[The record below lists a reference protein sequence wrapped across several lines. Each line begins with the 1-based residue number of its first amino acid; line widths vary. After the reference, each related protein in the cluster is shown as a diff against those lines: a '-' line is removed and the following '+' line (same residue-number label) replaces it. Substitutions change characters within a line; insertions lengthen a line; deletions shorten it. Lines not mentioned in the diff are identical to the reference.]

1 MEKREL
7 LYEGKAK
14 KLFSTDD
21 ENLVIS
27 EFKDDLTAFN
37 GEKKSSEAGKGAL
50 NNKIST
56 ELFKLLESKG
66 IQTHFVKMLDDN
78 HMLHKK
84 ADVILIEV
92 IVRNIATGSL
102 TRNLGIKEGT
112 VLPFTLV
119 EFDYKNDALGDP
131 KLNDQHALILG
142 LVDSQ
147 EELDKLRRMA
157 RDVNDILKPYFADKG
172 LNLVDFKLE
181 FGKDKDGNIILI
193 DEISPDNCRFW
204 DIASGEKMDKDR
216 FRQGLGDLTIAYEEV
231 LNRILGK
238 QQQCYELDA
247 ESNLAFRKKFSFF
260 LSHALAQKRRRRN
273 YFQSRSKIK

>member
-1 MEKREL
+1 MQKQEL

-14 KLFSTDD
+14 KIFLTED

-37 GEKKSSEAGKGAL
+37 GEKKSSENGKGAL

-66 IQTHFVKMLDDN
+66 IQTHFVEMLDDN

-84 ADVILIEV
+84 ADVIMIEV

-102 TRNLGIKEGT
+102 SRNLGIEDGK

-119 EFDYKNDALGDP
+119 EFDYKNDELGDP

-142 LVDSQ
+142 LVEYQD
-147 EELDKLRRMA
+147 ELDKLRRMA
-157 RDVNDILKPYFADKG
+157 REVNDILLPYFASKG

-181 FGKDKDGNIILI
+181 FGKDKDGNIILV

-204 DIASGEKMDKDR
+204 DIESGEKMDKDR
-216 FRQGLGDLTIAYEEV
+216 FRQGLGGLKVAYEEV

-238 QQQCYELDA
+238 
-247 ESNLAFRKKFSFF
+247 
-260 LSHALAQKRRRRN
+260 
-273 YFQSRSKIK
+273 

>member
-1 MEKREL
+1 MQKREL

-14 KLFSTDD
+14 KLFLTDD
-21 ENLVIS
+21 ENLIIS

-37 GEKKSSEAGKGAL
+37 GEKKSSETGKGAL

-66 IQTHFVKMLDDN
+66 IQTHFVAMMDEN

-84 ADVILIEV
+84 VDVILIEV

-102 TRNLGIKEGT
+102 TRNLGIEDGK

-119 EFDYKNDALGDP
+119 EFDYKNDDLGDP

-142 LVDSQ
+142 LVEHQD
-147 EELDKLRRMA
+147 ELDKLRRMA
-157 RDVNDILKPYFADKG
+157 RQVNNILKPYFAEKG

-181 FGKDKDGNIILI
+181 FGKDSSGNIILV

-204 DIASGEKMDKDR
+204 DSQSGEKMDKDR
-216 FRQGLGDLTIAYEEV
+216 FRQGLGGLTVAYEQV

-238 QQQCYELDA
+238 
-247 ESNLAFRKKFSFF
+247 
-260 LSHALAQKRRRRN
+260 
-273 YFQSRSKIK
+273 

>member
-14 KLFSTDD
+14 KLFLTDD

-56 ELFKLLESKG
+56 ELFKLLDSKG

-102 TRNLGIKEGT
+102 TRTLGIEDGK

-119 EFDYKNDALGDP
+119 EFDYKDDDLGDP

-142 LVDSQ
+142 LVEYQD
-147 EELDKLRRMA
+147 ELDKLRRVA
-157 RDVNDILKPYFADKG
+157 RQINDILKPYFFDKG

-204 DIASGEKMDKDR
+204 DVASGEKMDKDR
-216 FRQGLGDLTIAYEEV
+216 FRQGLGGLKVAYEEV

-238 QQQCYELDA
+238 
-247 ESNLAFRKKFSFF
+247 
-260 LSHALAQKRRRRN
+260 
-273 YFQSRSKIK
+273 

>member
-1 MEKREL
+1 MQKREL

-14 KLFSTDD
+14 KLFTTDD
-21 ENLVIS
+21 ENLLIS

-66 IQTHFVKMLDDN
+66 IQTHFVKMLDEN
-78 HMLHKK
+78 HMLHKRTN
-84 ADVILIEV
+84 VILIEV

-102 TRNLGIKEGT
+102 SRNLGIQDGT

-142 LVDSQ
+142 LVDFQ
-147 EELDKLRRMA
+147 DELDKLRRMA
-157 RDVNDILKPYFADKG
+157 RQINDILKPYFAEKG

-181 FGKDKDGNIILI
+181 FGKDGSGNIILI

-204 DIASGEKMDKDR
+204 DMASGEKMDKDR
-216 FRQGLGDLTIAYEEV
+216 FRQGLGGLTVAYEQV

-238 QQQCYELDA
+238 
-247 ESNLAFRKKFSFF
+247 
-260 LSHALAQKRRRRN
+260 
-273 YFQSRSKIK
+273 

>member
-7 LYEGKAK
+7 IYEGKAK

-21 ENLVIS
+21 ENLLIS

-56 ELFKLLESKG
+56 ELFKLLEANG
-66 IQTHFVKMLDDN
+66 IKTHFVKMLDEN
-78 HMLHKK
+78 HMLHKRTN
-84 ADVILIEV
+84 VILIEV

-102 TRNLGIKEGT
+102 SRNLGIKEGT

-142 LVDSQ
+142 LVKHQD
-147 EELDKLRRMA
+147 ELDKLRRMA
-157 RDVNDILKPYFADKG
+157 REVNDILKPYFAQKG

-181 FGKDKDGNIILI
+181 FGKDRDGNIILI

-204 DIASGEKMDKDR
+204 DMASGEKMDKDR
-216 FRQGLGDLTIAYEEV
+216 FRQGLGGLKVAYEQV

-238 QQQCYELDA
+238 
-247 ESNLAFRKKFSFF
+247 
-260 LSHALAQKRRRRN
+260 
-273 YFQSRSKIK
+273 

>member
-1 MEKREL
+1 MQKREL

-14 KLFSTDD
+14 KLFTTDD
-21 ENLVIS
+21 ENLLIS

-56 ELFKLLESKG
+56 ELFKLLEAKG
-66 IQTHFVKMLDDN
+66 IQTHFVKMLDEN
-78 HMLHKK
+78 HMLHKRTN
-84 ADVILIEV
+84 VILIEV

-102 TRNLGIKEGT
+102 SRNLGIKDGT

-142 LVDSQ
+142 LVDFQ
-147 EELDKLRRMA
+147 DELDKLRRMA
-157 RDVNDILKPYFADKG
+157 RQINDILKPYFAEKG

-181 FGKDKDGNIILI
+181 FGKDGSGNIILI

-204 DIASGEKMDKDR
+204 DMASGEKMDKDR
-216 FRQGLGDLTIAYEEV
+216 FRQGLGGLTVAYEQV

-238 QQQCYELDA
+238 
-247 ESNLAFRKKFSFF
+247 
-260 LSHALAQKRRRRN
+260 
-273 YFQSRSKIK
+273 

>member
-14 KLFSTDD
+14 KLFLTDD
-21 ENLVIS
+21 ENLIIS

-56 ELFKLLESKG
+56 ELFKLLDSKG

-102 TRNLGIKEGT
+102 SRTLGIEDGK

-119 EFDYKNDALGDP
+119 EFDYKDDDLGDP

-142 LVDSQ
+142 LVAYQD
-147 EELDKLRRMA
+147 ELDKLRRVA
-157 RDVNDILKPYFADKG
+157 RQINDILKPYFLEKG
-172 LNLVDFKLE
+172 LKLVDFKLE

-204 DIASGEKMDKDR
+204 DVASGKKMDKDR
-216 FRQGLGDLTIAYEEV
+216 FRQGLGGLKVAYEEV

-238 QQQCYELDA
+238 
-247 ESNLAFRKKFSFF
+247 
-260 LSHALAQKRRRRN
+260 
-273 YFQSRSKIK
+273 

>member
-14 KLFSTDD
+14 KLFTTDD
-21 ENLVIS
+21 ETILIS

-56 ELFKLLESKG
+56 ELFKLIESKG
-66 IQTHFVKMLDDN
+66 IPTHFIKMLDDN
-78 HMLHKK
+78 HMLHKRV
-84 ADVILIEV
+84 DVILIEV

-102 TRNLGIKEGT
+102 TRTLGIEDGK

-119 EFDYKNDALGDP
+119 EFDYKDDDLGDP
-131 KLNDQHALILG
+131 KLNDQHALILE
-142 LVDSQ
+142 LVEHQD
-147 EELDKLRRMA
+147 ELDKLRRMA
-157 RDVNDILKPYFADKG
+157 RQVNDILKPYFEEKG

-181 FGKDKDGNIILI
+181 FGKDSQGNIILA

-204 DIASGEKMDKDR
+204 DIETGEKMDKDR
-216 FRQGLGDLTIAYEEV
+216 FRQGLGGLKVAYEEV
-231 LNRILGK
+231 LNRILG
-238 QQQCYELDA
+238 
-247 ESNLAFRKKFSFF
+247 SNNS
-260 LSHALAQKRRRRN
+260 
-273 YFQSRSKIK
+273 

>member
-14 KLFSTDD
+14 KLFTTDD
-21 ENLVIS
+21 ENLLIS

-37 GEKKSSEAGKGAL
+37 GEKKSSEEGKGAL

-56 ELFKLLESKG
+56 ELFKLLESEG
-66 IQTHFVKMLDDN
+66 IKTHFVKMLDDN
-78 HMLHKK
+78 HMLHKRTK
-84 ADVILIEV
+84 VILIEV

-102 TRNLGIKEGT
+102 SKNLGIKDGT

-119 EFDYKNDALGDP
+119 EFDYKSDALGDP
-131 KLNDQHALILG
+131 KINDQHALILG
-142 LVDSQ
+142 LVDYQ
-147 EELDKLRRMA
+147 DELDKIRRVA
-157 RDVNDILKPYFADKG
+157 REINDILKPYFAQKG

-181 FGKDKDGNIILI
+181 FGKDKDGNIILV

-204 DIASGEKMDKDR
+204 DMQSGEKMDKDR
-216 FRQGLGDLTIAYEEV
+216 FRQGLGGLKMAYEEV

-238 QQQCYELDA
+238 
-247 ESNLAFRKKFSFF
+247 K
-260 LSHALAQKRRRRN
+260 
-273 YFQSRSKIK
+273 

>member
-14 KLFSTDD
+14 RLFLTDD
-21 ENLVIS
+21 ANLVIS

-56 ELFKLLESKG
+56 ELFKLLDSKG

-102 TRNLGIKEGT
+102 TRTLGIEDGK

-119 EFDYKNDALGDP
+119 EFDYKDDSLGDP
-131 KLNDQHALILG
+131 KLNDQHALILE
-142 LVDSQ
+142 LVEHQD
-147 EELDKLRRMA
+147 ELDKLRRVA
-157 RDVNDILKPYFADKG
+157 RQINDILKPYFADKG

-181 FGKDKDGNIILI
+181 FGKDSDGNIILI

-204 DIASGEKMDKDR
+204 DIESGEKMDKDR
-216 FRQGLGDLTIAYEEV
+216 FRQGLGGLKVAYEEV

-238 QQQCYELDA
+238 
-247 ESNLAFRKKFSFF
+247 
-260 LSHALAQKRRRRN
+260 
-273 YFQSRSKIK
+273 

>member
-1 MEKREL
+1 MEKKEL

-14 KLFSTDD
+14 RLYLTED

-56 ELFKLLESKG
+56 ELFKLLEQNG
-66 IQTHFVKMLDDN
+66 IPTHFIKMLDEN

-84 ADVILIEV
+84 VDVIMIEV

-102 TRNLGIKEGT
+102 SRNLGIEDGK

-142 LVDSQ
+142 LVDFQ
-147 EELDKLRRMA
+147 DELDKLRRMA
-157 RDVNDILKPYFADKG
+157 RQVNDILKPYFAEKG

-181 FGKDKDGNIILI
+181 FGKDKDGNIILV

-204 DIASGEKMDKDR
+204 DMQTGEKMDKDR
-216 FRQGLGDLTIAYEEV
+216 FRQGLGGLKVAYEEV
-231 LNRILGK
+231 LNRILNK
-238 QQQCYELDA
+238 
-247 ESNLAFRKKFSFF
+247 
-260 LSHALAQKRRRRN
+260 
-273 YFQSRSKIK
+273 

>member
-1 MEKREL
+1 MEKKEL

-14 KLFSTDD
+14 KLFSTND

-56 ELFKLLESKG
+56 ELFKLLEANG
-66 IQTHFVKMLDDN
+66 IKTHFVKMLDDN
-78 HMLHKK
+78 HMLHTKV
-84 ADVILIEV
+84 DVILIEV
-92 IVRNIATGSL
+92 IVRNVATGSL
-102 TRNLGIKEGT
+102 SKNLGIKDGT

-119 EFDYKNDALGDP
+119 EFDYKNDAPGDP

-142 LVDSQ
+142 LVEYQD
-147 EELDKLRRMA
+147 ELDKLRRMA
-157 RDVNDILKPYFADKG
+157 REVNDILKPHFAEKG
-172 LNLVDFKLE
+172 LNLIDFKLE
-181 FGKDKDGNIILI
+181 FGKDKSGNIILI

-204 DIASGEKMDKDR
+204 DMESGEKMDKDR
-216 FRQGLGDLTIAYEEV
+216 FRQGLGGLKVAYEQV

-238 QQQCYELDA
+238 
-247 ESNLAFRKKFSFF
+247 
-260 LSHALAQKRRRRN
+260 
-273 YFQSRSKIK
+273 

>member
-14 KLFSTDD
+14 KLYLTDD
-21 ENLVIS
+21 ANLVIS

-37 GEKKSSEAGKGAL
+37 GEKKSSELGKGAL

-56 ELFKLLESKG
+56 ELFKLLESHG

-84 ADVILIEV
+84 VDVILIEV

-102 TRNLGIKEGT
+102 SKNLGIKDGT
-112 VLPFTLV
+112 ILPFTLV

-142 LVDSQ
+142 LVEYQD
-147 EELDKLRRMA
+147 ELDKLRRMA
-157 RDVNDILKPYFADKG
+157 RQVNDILKPYFAQKG

-181 FGKDKDGNIILI
+181 FGKDSSRNIILI

-204 DIASGEKMDKDR
+204 DMQTGEKMDKDR
-216 FRQGLGDLTIAYEEV
+216 FRQGLGGLTVAYEQV

-238 QQQCYELDA
+238 
-247 ESNLAFRKKFSFF
+247 
-260 LSHALAQKRRRRN
+260 
-273 YFQSRSKIK
+273 

>member
-14 KLFSTDD
+14 RLFLTDD

-56 ELFKLLESKG
+56 ELFKLLETNG

-84 ADVILIEV
+84 VDVILIEV

-102 TRNLGIKEGT
+102 SRNLGIKEGE
-112 VLPFTLV
+112 VLPFALV

-131 KLNDQHALILG
+131 KLNDQHALILK
-142 LVDSQ
+142 LVDHQ
-147 EELDKLRRMA
+147 DELDKLRRMA
-157 RDVNDILKPYFADKG
+157 REINDILKPYFASKG

-181 FGKDKDGNIILI
+181 FGKDSNGNIILI

-204 DIASGEKMDKDR
+204 DMQSGEKMDKDR
-216 FRQGLGDLTIAYEEV
+216 FRQGLGGLTVAYEQV

-238 QQQCYELDA
+238 
-247 ESNLAFRKKFSFF
+247 
-260 LSHALAQKRRRRN
+260 
-273 YFQSRSKIK
+273 

>member
-14 KLFSTDD
+14 RLFLTED
-21 ENLVIS
+21 ENLIIS

-37 GEKKSSEAGKGAL
+37 GEKKSTEAGKGAL
-50 NNKIST
+50 NNQIST
-56 ELFKLLESKG
+56 ELFKLLESQG

-102 TRNLGIKEGT
+102 TRTLGIEEGK

-119 EFDYKNDALGDP
+119 EFNYKDDRLGDP
-131 KLNDQHALILG
+131 RLNDQHALILG
-142 LVDSQ
+142 LVADQ
-147 EELDKLRRMA
+147 DELDILRHIA
-157 RDVNDILKPYFADKG
+157 RQVNDILKPYFEEKG
-172 LNLVDFKLE
+172 LTLVDFKLE

-193 DEISPDNCRFW
+193 DEVSPDCCRLW
-204 DIASGEKMDKDR
+204 DIPSGKKMDKDR
-216 FRQGLGDLTIAYEEV
+216 FRQGLGGLKVAYEEV

-238 QQQCYELDA
+238 Q
-247 ESNLAFRKKFSFF
+247 
-260 LSHALAQKRRRRN
+260 
-273 YFQSRSKIK
+273 